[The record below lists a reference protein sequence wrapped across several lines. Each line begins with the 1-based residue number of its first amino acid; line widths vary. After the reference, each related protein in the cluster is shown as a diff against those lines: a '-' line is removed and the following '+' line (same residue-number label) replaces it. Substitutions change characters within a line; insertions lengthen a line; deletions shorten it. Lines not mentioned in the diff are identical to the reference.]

1 MPEAPDDATSQLDLP
16 SEADVKVFNIT
27 NLIGLVSG
35 GLLMV
40 LINVAVTLVVLDQ
53 TGNLNRPEIVAV
65 DAADLIRSFVA
76 AQDVSLPEEEL
87 QARVRVLNA
96 NFDLLAATYAS
107 ERGLLIV
114 NSAAILGGARDVT
127 SELLQSTG
135 LLP

>member
-1 MPEAPDDATSQLDLP
+1 MPEAPDDATSQLDLLT
-16 SEADVKVFNIT
+16 EADVNVFNIT
-27 NLIGLVSG
+27 TLIGLVSG

>member
-1 MPEAPDDATSQLDLP
+1 MPEAPDDATSQLDLLT
-16 SEADVKVFNIT
+16 EADVNVFNIT
-27 NLIGLVSG
+27 TLIGLVSG

-87 QARVRVLNA
+87 LARVRVLNA

>member
-1 MPEAPDDATSQLDLP
+1 MSEAPDDATSQLDLLT
-16 SEADVKVFNIT
+16 EADVNVFNIT

-87 QARVRVLNA
+87 QARVRMLNA